1 MTFPIIFSIARQKFV
16 KEKKSAMNK
25 DKIDIYELKSFIYSN
40 FPNVITTSRKKEIV
54 EKKMEVIIS
63 IFLNKKYF
71 AKKMCRIVVDVFGI
85 NHATYFHYLNKFNDY
100 KDLNKKNGIF
110 QKELDGIEYTN
121 KIFKKFI
128 SEKLNV
134 KI

>member
-1 MTFPIIFSIARQKFV
+1 MTFLNKFNGYREL
-16 KEKKSAMNK
+16 KCKSAINK
-25 DKIDIYELKSFIYSN
+25 DKIDIYDLNSFIHSN
-40 FPNVITTSRKKEIV
+40 FPVVITTSRKKEIV

-71 AKKMCRIVVDVFGI
+71 SKKMCRIVVDVLGI
-85 NHATYFHYLNKFNDY
+85 NHSTYFHYLNKFNDY